1 MPAYQPPR
9 DPDLNIFG
17 FICHIKKAQ
26 TRAGVVPLKVRIVL
40 YAGLAGPVS
49 SELALSVQA
58 TS

>member
-9 DPDLNIFG
+9 DLDLNIFG

-40 YAGLAGPVS
+40 YAGLAAGCHPS
-49 SELALSVQA
+49 WP
-58 TS
+58 